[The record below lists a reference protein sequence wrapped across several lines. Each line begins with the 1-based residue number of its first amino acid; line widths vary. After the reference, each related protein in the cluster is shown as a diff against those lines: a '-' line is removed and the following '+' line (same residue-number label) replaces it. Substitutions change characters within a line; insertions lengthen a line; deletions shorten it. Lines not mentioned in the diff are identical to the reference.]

1 MQESKCKVIAITNQ
15 KGGVGKTTTTF
26 NLGVALA
33 KQGKRVLVVDF
44 DPQSNLT
51 TYAGW
56 YDENELKYTLTDLME
71 KSMNDEEIKTK
82 ESILHHSENV
92 DLIPSNLSLSA
103 LENSLTYAMSREYT
117 LRNCLSSIKD
127 DYDYI
132 LLDCQ
137 PSLGMLTINALASA
151 NSVIIPVQSE
161 YFALRGM
168 TDLFKI
174 INKVRR
180 QINPTLKIEDFT
192 IIINESSPEVINL
205 SFSNA
210 PITAKLKLL
219 KVDSESNKTINMEN
233 VTFKIKN
240 IETNNYICQKVTYP
254 SKEEICE
261 YKTNENGEFITPYPL
276 TSRKYKIEELE

>member
-33 KQGKRVLVVDF
+33 NQGKKVLIVDV

-56 YDENELKYTLTDLME
+56 YNEDELKYTLSDLME
-71 KSMNDEEIKTK
+71 QSMNDEEIKTK
-82 ESILHHSENV
+82 ESILHHKENI
-92 DLIPSNLSLSA
+92 DLIPSSLNLSA
-103 LENSLTYAMSREYT
+103 LETSLAYAMSREYT
-117 LRNCLSSIKD
+117 LRNCLSVVKK

-151 NSVIIPVQSE
+151 DSVLIPVQSQ

-180 QINPTLKIEDFT
+180 QINPTLQIDGALLT
-192 IIINESSPEVINL
+192 LVDRRTNL
-205 SFSNA
+205 SKEIDKQIKDNYGSMLKVYDTQIPLAVKTAESTSQGESIFSYDKNGTVAEAYSSFAKEVLDDGKRLIKNA
-210 PITAKLKLL
+210 PAK
-219 KVDSESNKTINMEN
+219 V
-233 VTFKIKN
+233 
-240 IETNNYICQKVTYP
+240 
-254 SKEEICE
+254 
-261 YKTNENGEFITPYPL
+261 
-276 TSRKYKIEELE
+276 R

>member
-33 KQGKRVLVVDF
+33 KQGKRVLVVDV

-71 KSMNDEEIKTK
+71 QSMNDDEIKIK

-180 QINPTLKIEDFT
+180 QINPTLKIEGALLTLVD
-192 IIINESSPEVINL
+192 SRANL
-205 SFSNA
+205 PKEIATQLKDNYGS
-210 PITAKLKLL
+210 ILKLFNTQIPRAVKTAESTSSGGSVFTYDKSGTVANAYSSFAKEVL
-219 KVDSESNKTINMEN
+219 NDGKEHTKNATTKV
-233 VTFKIKN
+233 
-240 IETNNYICQKVTYP
+240 
-254 SKEEICE
+254 
-261 YKTNENGEFITPYPL
+261 
-276 TSRKYKIEELE
+276 R

>member
-15 KGGVGKTTTTF
+15 KGGVGKTTTF

-33 KQGKRVLVVDF
+33 KQGKRVLVVDV

-71 KSMNDEEIKTK
+71 QSMNDEEIKTK

-180 QINPTLKIEDFT
+180 QINPTLKIEGALLTLVDSRANLPKEIATQLKDNYGSILKLFNTQIPRAVKTAESTSSGGSVFT
-192 IIINESSPEVINL
+192 YDKSGTVANAYSSFAKEVLNDGKEHTK
-205 SFSNA
+205 NA
-210 PITAKLKLL
+210 TAK
-219 KVDSESNKTINMEN
+219 V
-233 VTFKIKN
+233 
-240 IETNNYICQKVTYP
+240 
-254 SKEEICE
+254 
-261 YKTNENGEFITPYPL
+261 
-276 TSRKYKIEELE
+276 R